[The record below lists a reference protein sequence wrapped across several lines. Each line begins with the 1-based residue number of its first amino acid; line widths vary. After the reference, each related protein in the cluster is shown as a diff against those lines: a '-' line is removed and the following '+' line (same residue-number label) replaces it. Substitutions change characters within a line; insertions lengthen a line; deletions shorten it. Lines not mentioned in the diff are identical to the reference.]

1 MDREN
6 VINDLQDAVN
16 DDWMW
21 QYADYY
27 AKAIEKAIALLKEQE
42 KAGTWKQID
51 DDTNIWSCSE
61 CDEPFIL
68 MDGTPIENKYY
79 YCPHCGAKMKT

>member
-1 MDREN
+1 MP
-6 VINDLQDAVN
+6 DLEKIIKDWESILSRDPLDIPWELI
-16 DDWMW
+16 DDTLT
-21 QYADYY
+21 
-27 AKAIEKAIALLKEQE
+27 LLKEQE
-42 KAGTWKQID
+42 KTGTWKQID

-79 YCPHCGAKMKT
+79 YCQHCGVKMGT